1 MKSPRRHFTRQ
12 IVVLAAVAVA
22 GGLPRAA
29 HAAGEI
35 TAAAALET
43 ASAVV
48 GQPLRLLLSVKSV
61 AGARRARPTLPAALE
76 GDFEIV
82 RSIPGRS
89 MSASFGIPGGGS
101 NSEFT
106 HDLTIVPLKAGTYE
120 MGFVVEVGGETVKSN
135 VPVLTV
141 TESVAPQADTVTT
154 GSVPTVPKGDIFV
167 WVSTDKATAYVGQ
180 QITYALDVYERRQ
193 FRNVHL
199 RKPPTF
205 ADFFSEEPPQA
216 ETTITQV
223 GGVAYRVESG
233 VRRALFPQ
241 RAGTLTIGEAELSVG
256 LRKRLKSVALTVE
269 VLPLPAEGQ
278 PAKFSPNN
286 VGSYTIEASV
296 DRTSVD
302 AGVPLTLTV
311 TVTGSGNINFIDPG
325 AWPQTPGLRRYDPKV
340 DTTLRTGPVLGG
352 VRSYEFL
359 MVPEKSG
366 TLTIPEHTLAYFDP
380 DKAAYEVAKTNPI
393 EITVAGQDI
402 EGPAAT
408 DAAAER
414 EAAEDQARLADVIGG
429 DALPD
434 VAPASRWLTTSR
446 WTYGMLAVPALA
458 AAGLGGAALARR
470 FGPDERARAR
480 TRDKMR
486 RQLRIQAAEAA
497 VASGDGFHAMLSK
510 LLHELAVRRA
520 GVDGIGL
527 PRPELLRLL
536 EARQAKA
543 VDLEELR
550 ELLDDCD
557 AARFAAQTGSPDDR
571 RGLLDRA
578 LALVGSSSLS
588 KEGS

>member
-1 MKSPRRHFTRQ
+1 MPR
-12 IVVLAAVAVA
+12 VA
-22 GGLPRAA
+22 R
-29 HAAGEI
+29 AAGEI

-43 ASAVV
+43 ASTVV
-48 GQPLRLLLSVKSV
+48 GQPVRLLLSVKSV
-61 AGARRARPTLPAALE
+61 GGARRARPTLPEALE

-82 RSIPGRS
+82 RSIPGSS

-101 NSEFT
+101 STEFT

-120 MGFVVEVGGETVKSN
+120 MGFVVDVGGETVKSN

-141 TESVAPQADTVTT
+141 TESVAAPQTDAVVS
-154 GSVPTVPKGDIFV
+154 GSVPTEPNGDIFV

-205 ADFFSEEPPQA
+205 ADFFSEELPQA
-216 ETTITQV
+216 ETTVTQV

-311 TVTGSGNINFIDPG
+311 TITGSGNINFIDPG
-325 AWPQTPGLRRYDPKV
+325 VWPQTAGLRRYDPKV

-380 DKAAYEVAKTNPI
+380 DKAIYELAKTAPI
-393 EITVAGQDI
+393 EITVAGEDT
-402 EGPAAT
+402 EAPTTAT
-408 DAAAER
+408 SATER
-414 EAAEDQARLADVIGG
+414 EVTEDEAQLADVIAG

-434 VAPASRWLTTSR
+434 VAPAARWLTTSR

-458 AAGLGGAALARR
+458 AAGLGGAALLRR
-470 FGPDERARAR
+470 FGPDDRARAR

-497 VASGDGFHAMLSK
+497 VASGDGFHATLSK

-520 GVDGIGL
+520 GTDGVGL

-536 EARQAKA
+536 EARQAKTA
-543 VDLEELR
+543 DLEELR
-550 ELLDDCD
+550 ELLDACD
-557 AARFAAQTGSPDDR
+557 AARFAAQTGSPEDR

-578 LALVGSSSLS
+578 LTLVGSSSLS